1 MQPKAITVSTLL
13 PDGREIVIETGRLAK
28 QAHGSVVV
36 RQGNCMLLATV
47 VSSEDA
53 KEGVDFLPLTV
64 DYQEKFASSGRIPG
78 SFFRRE
84 ARPTEAEILV
94 SRLIDRAMR
103 PIFPSDYHADIQI
116 AVTLISADKDVSPDS
131 LAGLA
136 ASAAVTISDIPFNGP
151 VSEVRVCRING
162 EYVINPSITAAEN
175 ADIDLIVAG
184 TSKDILMVEGEC
196 KEVQERDMAE
206 AIRLAH
212 EAIKGQCAAQNDLA
226 AKVGT
231 KKREYCHENND
242 EELRAKV
249 TEATYQK
256 VYDVARR
263 CNPNKHERKAAF
275 KQVLADYLATFSEEE
290 RAEKEGLI
298 KKYYH
303 DVEYDAMRDMIL
315 KERIRLD
322 GRGLTDIR
330 PIWTEVSYLPSAHGS
345 AVFTRGET
353 QSLTTVTLGTKL
365 DEQIVDQA
373 MYQGT
378 NKFMLHYN
386 FPGFSTGE
394 VKPNRGTSRR
404 EVGHGN
410 LALRSLRQVLPGED
424 MNPYTVRIVSDIL
437 ESNGSSS
444 MATVCAGSMAL
455 MDAGVKI
462 NGAVSGIAM
471 GLITDGKGNFAV
483 LSDILG
489 DEDHLGDMDFKV
501 TGTDKGICACQMD
514 LKVDGLPYDILL
526 QALEQAK
533 AGRMHILGEM
543 NKTISAPAE
552 DYKPHAPRIVKMRVP
567 KDYIGA
573 IIGPGGKIIQ
583 EIQRVTGTTITIE
596 EINNEGHVEI
606 ASPDKACIDAALAR
620 IKGIVTEPE
629 VGEVYEG
636 KVKTITT
643 FGAFVEFMPG
653 KDGLL
658 HISEISHER
667 LATMDGVFKEG
678 DQVQVKLIEIDK
690 KTGKYRLSR
699 KVLLG
704 NPPPRLERKK
714 PGQEA
719 NAAESA

>member
-1 MQPKAITVSTLL
+1 MQHKATTVSSLL
-13 PDGREIVIETGRLAK
+13 PDGREITIETGRLAK
-28 QAHGSVVV
+28 QAHGSVIV

-47 VSSEDA
+47 VSSENA

-64 DYQEKFASSGRIPG
+64 DYQEKFASAGRIPG

-84 ARPTEAEILV
+84 ARPTEQEILIC
-94 SRLIDRAMR
+94 RLIDRALR

-116 AVTLISADKDVSPDS
+116 QVFLISADKDVAPDS

-151 VSEVRVCRING
+151 VSEVRVCRVDG
-162 EYVINPSITAAEN
+162 EFIVNPKIEAGDR

-184 TSKDILMVEGEC
+184 TAKDILMVEGEC
-196 KEVQERDMAE
+196 HEVQERDMAE
-206 AIRLAH
+206 AIRIAH
-212 EAIKGQCAAQNDLA
+212 DAIKTQCAAQLELA
-226 AKVGT
+226 EKLGGVR
-231 KKREYCHENND
+231 KREYCHEVHD
-242 EELRAKV
+242 EELRERV
-249 TEATYQK
+249 TRETYDK
-256 VYDVARR
+256 VYAVARR
-263 CNPNKHERKAAF
+263 CNPNKHERKVGF
-275 KQVLADYLATFSEEE
+275 KQVLEEFMASLSEEE
-290 RAEKEGLI
+290 RAGKETLI

-330 PIWTEVSYLPSAHGS
+330 PIWSEVNYLPSAHGS
-345 AVFTRGET
+345 SVFTRGET

-394 VKPNRGTSRR
+394 VKPNRGQSRR

-410 LALRSLRQVLPGED
+410 LALRSLRQVMPGED
-424 MNPYTVRIVSDIL
+424 INPYTVRIVSDIM

-444 MATVCAGSMAL
+444 MATVCAGSLAL
-455 MDAGVKI
+455 MDAGIKI
-462 NGAVSGIAM
+462 TGAVSGIAM

-526 QALEQAK
+526 QALEQARN
-533 AGRMHILGEM
+533 GRLHILNEM
-543 NKTISAPAE
+543 NKTLAAPAD
-552 DYKPHAPRIVKMRVP
+552 DYKPHAPRIVKLRVP

-583 EIQRVTGTTITIE
+583 EIQRMTNTSITIE

-643 FGAFVEFMPG
+643 FGAFVEFLPG

-658 HISEISHER
+658 HISEISNER
-667 LATMDGVFKEG
+667 LASMDGVFKEG
-678 DQVQVKLIEIDK
+678 EIVKVKLVEIDK

-704 NPPPRLERKK
+704 NRPERKV
-714 PGQEA
+714 PEE
-719 NAAESA
+719 NA